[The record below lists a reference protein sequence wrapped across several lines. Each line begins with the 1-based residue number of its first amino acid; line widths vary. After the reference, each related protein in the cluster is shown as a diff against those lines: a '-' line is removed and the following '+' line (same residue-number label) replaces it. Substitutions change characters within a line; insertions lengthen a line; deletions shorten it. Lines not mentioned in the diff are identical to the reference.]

1 MKMLPDGNG
10 KSQHLG
16 GEDRQNS
23 MSLRPAYST
32 ESVPG
37 QPPKPYLKKT
47 NKTKNSTKTA
57 IMKPNSEH
65 NLKSNLKQKCAMHI

>member
-1 MKMLPDGNG
+1 MKMLPGGNS

-37 QPPKPYLKKT
+37 QPPKPYLKKP
-47 NKTKNSTKTA
+47 NKQNKKLNQNCHNETKY
-57 IMKPNSEH
+57 
-65 NLKSNLKQKCAMHI
+65 